1 MENISRNDIS
11 FRIHKIKDTVSEIN
25 NQIIKNNKELENKYD
40 FARKIGIKVD
50 NVNDNSNVIEDLNKY
65 IQKAEDILAQINDC
79 NNEDIDET
87 YKILNNIL
95 YLDDIRLSNIKEL
108 VDDDRENNIKQ
119 YINILTDKANALI
132 REEEIKEIDK
142 NIMKLSKSNNII
154 EKITGKSKMKKILLE
169 NYSLRKVETINKK
182 YIPKNKSI
190 LEIVNIV
197 NNCGY
202 KSEALSQFIDSISK
216 EYNLD
221 KPADTALVAQNKEFK
236 LPFFYNKELASKINN
251 ENVLMLDRINAK
263 NKVTKNQEYNP
274 YSDMLKNDILTLEL
288 LNYTNIVNE
297 VE

>member
-11 FRIHKIKDTVSEIN
+11 FRINKIKDRVSEIN